1 MPNWTNEQL
10 CAINSFGNPTIVSA
24 AAGSGKTAVLVERT
38 IRLLS
43 DHEKNIPAD
52 SVLAVT
58 FTNDAASQMREK
70 LSNAFESLAIS
81 DPSNAWVQHQQ
92 ALLHLAQ
99 ITTIN
104 SFCFGLV
111 KDNLALTD
119 FQTGLRI
126 LEQNESDMLTDRALT
141 DVLERRYAHDGEEM
155 EKLISLFCKENDYE
169 LRAVIKK
176 LYAFLRTLPYQELWI
191 SDVIKSHRD
200 GSKLGEIMTEFRTS
214 AKSAAATV
222 KSLSSK
228 LADLCQSLEYH
239 SADKAAFIKNC
250 DLADS
255 LCDAVENS
263 EWDGLVGTF
272 AKIPWARRTGKT
284 TAAEKAACSYAEEA
298 YYRSAVLALDELKA
312 SAEQMGDYFKYPVSV
327 MQSDSLL
334 CADIFENLCEI
345 CRELEDAVHKVK
357 VEKNAVDFA
366 DTELMTVR
374 LLTNIDQNGKITRTP
389 LCEEIVSSKRY
400 KLIIID
406 EFQDVNN
413 LQDVIF
419 KAISDTDDL
428 NLIGNNVFVV
438 GDAKQAIY
446 RFRRANPMIFVN
458 TRLAAADDNNLVSE
472 VILSRNFRSRNAVLG
487 FANYIFSSL
496 MSREVGEID
505 YTFEEELR
513 LGANYEGKDP
523 AAELILVNS
532 DAVSDDDEGIVPDE
546 FSAVASKIK
555 EMLDEGVS
563 VRDGDDYRPCIPS
576 DFCVLTRN
584 NITDESLVS
593 NFRRLGLKVLS
604 NDRSGYLASR
614 EISVLLNLLSC
625 IASPMRDVPMAS
637 VMLSPIM
644 GFTDD
649 ELALVKMAGKKHR
662 LYKNML
668 RIIAGER
675 EASDILKAKCES
687 AVTLLKKLRIYAAE
701 MPLTRLIQKAYDL
714 TDIFSIASAYE
725 DGSQKRANLH
735 LLLEYAASY
744 EEASSDGIAG
754 FLRYIDYISKSGGDF
769 ESAYAV
775 TESADAVSVK
785 TIHKSKGLE
794 YPFVFICQTKK
805 KFNRRDLQG
814 ALNLNADAGVGINFL
829 DKSQLVKHKTV
840 FADHIRLK
848 NESEMLSEELRLLYV
863 ALTRAKERVF
873 VVLNT
878 SEKSLERAAKF
889 AYSIDTYKVPSDI
902 AKKADSFEDWLYM
915 ALLRHPAL
923 EHIRKDLLPEDLAY
937 CDGDF
942 ISFPDV
948 VASHAR
954 IMSDAVGEKSDLS
967 ESAPADREMVM
978 SLMSNFSLEYDR
990 RLIEN
995 EAKVTVSELVK
1006 DDALDFFV
1014 TLPELGESLG
1024 ELTPA
1029 QKGTVTH
1036 RFMQFCNF
1044 NNASR
1049 DLETEISRLESG
1061 GLFTKREADAI
1072 DRRAVGEFF
1081 KGEIY
1086 SRMLQSREVMRE
1098 RSFIVR
1104 FDDIDIP
1111 ADLAIMYKDTDG
1123 MLQGIADCLFEESDG
1138 YVLVDYKTDRV
1149 KSETELIDRYRGQLS
1164 LYKSAFGAILDKPIK
1179 SAYIYSF
1186 CLARG
1191 IEIEL

>member
-10 CAINSFGNPTIVSA
+10 CAINSFGRPTIVSA

-38 IRLLS
+38 IRLLA
-43 DHEKNIPAD
+43 DPEKNIPAD

-81 DPSNAWVQHQQ
+81 DPSNSWVQHQQ

-111 KDNLALTD
+111 KDNLTLTD

-126 LEQNESDMLTDRALT
+126 LEQNEADMLTDRALT
-141 DVLERRYAHDGEEM
+141 DVLEYRYAHDGEGM

-169 LRAVIKK
+169 LREMIKK

-191 SDVIKSHRD
+191 NDVIRSLRD
-200 GSKLGEIMTEFRTS
+200 GSKLDAIMQEFRS
-214 AKSAAATV
+214 CALKAANTV
-222 KSLSSK
+222 TTLSFK
-228 LADLCQSLEYH
+228 LCELCESLEYH
-239 SADKAAFIKNC
+239 SADKSAFLKNC
-250 DLADS
+250 DIAND
-255 LCDAVENS
+255 LCNMVANGD
-263 EWDGLVGTF
+263 WDELVRAF
-272 AKIPWARRTGKT
+272 SKIPWARRTGRTK
-284 TAAEKAACSYAEEA
+284 ASEKAACSFAEEA
-298 YYRSAVLALDELKA
+298 YYRSAVLALNGLKD
-312 SAEQMGDYFKYPVSV
+312 STEQIGEYFKYPIDV
-327 MQSDSLL
+327 MKADALA
-334 CADIFENLCEI
+334 CADIFEKLCDI
-345 CRELEDAVHKVK
+345 CRELEEAVHKVK

-374 LLTNIDQNGKITRTP
+374 LLTNIDSNGNITRTP

-428 NLIGNNVFVV
+428 SLIGNNVFVV

-458 TRLAAADDNNLVSE
+458 TRLAAADDNNAVRE
-472 VILSRNFRSRNAVLG
+472 VILSKNFRSRNSVLD
-487 FANYIFSSL
+487 FANYIFTAL
-496 MSREVGEID
+496 MSGDLGEIEYNHD
-505 YTFEEELR
+505 EELR
-513 LGANYEGKDP
+513 LGAKYEGKDP
-523 AAELILVNS
+523 AAELILVNN
-532 DAVSDDDEGIVPDE
+532 DVFDNDDEGIVPDE
-546 FSAVASKIK
+546 FAAVAVKIRK
-555 EMLDEGVS
+555 MLDEKVL
-563 VRDGDDYRPCIPS
+563 VRDGETYRPCIPS

-584 NITDESLVS
+584 NITDGSLVS
-593 NFRRLGLKVLS
+593 SFEKCGLKVLS

-637 VMLSPIM
+637 IMLSPIM

-649 ELALVKMAGKKHR
+649 ELALVKMAGKKHK

-668 RIIAGER
+668 RIVSGEKQADDALR
-675 EASDILKAKCES
+675 SKCGKAVS
-687 AVTLLKKLRIYAAE
+687 LLKKLRIYASE
-701 MPLTRLIQKAYDL
+701 MSLTKLIRKVYDL

-744 EEASSDGIAG
+744 EEASSDGVAG

-769 ESAYAV
+769 ESAYSV

-805 KFNRRDLQG
+805 RFNRRDLRG

-840 FADHIRLK
+840 FADHIRMK

-878 SEKSLERAAKF
+878 GEKSLERAAKF

-902 AKKADSFEDWLYM
+902 AKKADNFEDWFYM
-915 ALLRHPAL
+915 ALLSHPAL
-923 EHIRKDLLPEDLAY
+923 DSVRSEVLSDDDGY
-937 CDGDF
+937 CRNDF
-942 ISFPDV
+942 VSYPDV
-948 VASHAR
+948 VASYAGFLLD
-954 IMSDAVGEKSDLS
+954 SKKSEAKPS
-967 ESAPADREMVM
+967 ESASADNGLILDIKR
-978 SLMSNFSLEYDR
+978 SFRFEYDR

-1006 DDALDFFV
+1006 DDFTDFDLTV
-1014 TLPELGESLG
+1014 PEPGDDIS

-1036 RFMQFCNF
+1036 RFMQFCDF
-1044 NNASR
+1044 DNASH
-1049 DLETEISRLESG
+1049 DLEAEISRLESG
-1061 GLFTKREADAI
+1061 GLFSRREADAI

-1081 KGEIY
+1081 GGEIY
-1086 SRMLQSREVMRE
+1086 SRICASDEVMRE

-1111 ADLAIMYKDTDG
+1111 EELAIMYKGTDG
-1123 MLQGIADCLFEESDG
+1123 MLQGIADCLFDEGDG

-1149 KSETELIDRYRGQLS
+1149 RSEQELVSRYSGQLS
-1164 LYKSAFGAILDKPIK
+1164 LYRAAFGAILDKPVK

-1191 IEIEL
+1191 IEIKL